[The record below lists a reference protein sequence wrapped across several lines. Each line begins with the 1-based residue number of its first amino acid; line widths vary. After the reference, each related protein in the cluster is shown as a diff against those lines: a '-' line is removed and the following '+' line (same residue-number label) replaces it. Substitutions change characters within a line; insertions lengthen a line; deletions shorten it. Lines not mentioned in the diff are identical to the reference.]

1 MSITIPCHHCGPR
14 PVEEFVFGEILE
26 PPENL
31 DADGVAL
38 DRAYFHSNSKGEVRE
53 RWFHVYGCRR
63 WTTTLRDTASDAH
76 ARLADDVPHQGTAP

>member
-1 MSITIPCHHCGPR
+1 MSILIPCHHCGPQ

-26 PPENL
+26 PPAGL

-38 DRAYFHSNSKGEVRE
+38 DRAYFHSNHKGEVKE

-63 WTTTLRDTASDAH
+63 WTTTMRDTSDDAH
-76 ARLADDVPHQGTAP
+76 ARLADDPSPQEAAP